1 MVVIAAGIAK
11 SDATIK
17 MCVITAGM
25 KKYKAIVKNKRKK
38 HDKIVLLEK
47 AKLNTIEVLIF
58 KAFIDSILVIMN
70 FFH

>member
-17 MCVITAGM
+17 MSVITAGM